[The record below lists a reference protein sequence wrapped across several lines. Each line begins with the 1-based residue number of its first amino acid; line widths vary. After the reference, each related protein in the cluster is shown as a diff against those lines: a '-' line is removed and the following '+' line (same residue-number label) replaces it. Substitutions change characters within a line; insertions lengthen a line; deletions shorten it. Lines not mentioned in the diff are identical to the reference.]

1 MFAVHYTYD
10 DRAAERDAVRAQ
22 HRAFLEN
29 LADAGVAL
37 AYARYEDVGSPGA
50 LLLFA
55 GDSADAIESLLD
67 QDPYALAGLIAD
79 REVRVWNASG
89 PLVAGLAATA

>member
-10 DRAAERDAVRAQ
+10 DRAAERDAVRPQ

-37 AYARYEDVGSPGA
+37 AYARYEDAGLPGA
-50 LLLFA
+50 LLIFT
-55 GDSADAIESLLD
+55 GESADAIESLLD
-67 QDPYALAGLIAD
+67 DDPYALAGLIVA
-79 REVRVWNASG
+79 REVRIWNANG
-89 PLVAGLAATA
+89 PLVAGFAAPA